1 MKTRFLFSEGRVE
14 DVMYVALLTL
24 NQKDS
29 LVGQLVCPD
38 VYFNPTL
45 DVNENWFISEEEI
58 NTSIYAEHDWIKDL
72 TLSEYAG
79 PYVPPQ
85 PIVPSGSTISL

>member
-1 MKTRFLFSEGRVE
+1 MSEL
-14 DVMYVALLTL
+14 VAILTI

-29 LVGQLVCPD
+29 LDGQLVCPD

-45 DVNENWFISEEEI
+45 DVNQDWFISQEEI
-58 NTSIYAEHDWIKDL
+58 NTSIYVEHDWIKDL
-72 TLSEYAG
+72 TLSVYLG

-85 PIVPSGSTISL
+85 PTPVPSGSTISQ

>member
-85 PIVPSGSTISL
+85 PIVPSGSTISP

>member
-1 MKTRFLFSEGRVE
+1 MAEL
-14 DVMYVALLTL
+14 VAILTI

-29 LVGQLVCPD
+29 LDGQLVCPD

-45 DVNENWFISEEEI
+45 DVNQDWFISQEEI

-72 TLSEYAG
+72 TLSVYAG

-85 PIVPSGSTISL
+85 PTPVPSGTTISQ

>member
-1 MKTRFLFSEGRVE
+1 MAEQ
-14 DVMYVALLTL
+14 VAILTI

-45 DVNENWFISEEEI
+45 DCNQNWYISDEEI
-58 NTSIYAEHDWIKDL
+58 KTSIYHEHDWIKDL
-72 TLSEYAG
+72 PLTDWCGNYIPELEITESF
-79 PYVPPQ
+79 
-85 PIVPSGSTISL
+85 SGNTGYE